1 MYGSRDIIWD
11 GDILRLGPKG
21 RKLLRIVSDQ
31 KYPEMW
37 RVERPD
43 GSLTDMANRTW
54 AKDAATAIAL
64 AFLNAREAA

>member
-1 MYGSRDIIWD
+1 MYGWRDVTWD

-21 RKLLRIVSDQ
+21 RKLLRIVQDQ